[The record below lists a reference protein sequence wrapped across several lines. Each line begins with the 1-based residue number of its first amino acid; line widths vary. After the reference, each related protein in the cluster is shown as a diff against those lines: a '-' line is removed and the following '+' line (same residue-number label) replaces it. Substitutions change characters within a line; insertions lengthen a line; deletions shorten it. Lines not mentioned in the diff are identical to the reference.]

1 MGKFMDSPV
10 QNLFRA
16 FVVIQTLNSF
26 AASAPVGIA
35 PLSFVYT
42 YEDSLEITLSHMTPY
57 ILADATCWSTCLGYY
72 LRTPVWGTGDT
83 PVSTVSFQLQ
93 YFFSIPVLGR
103 LAVCSF
109 VLVSCSN

>member
-1 MGKFMDSPV
+1 MIQGWDRLLRLRQCRNCGGTMGKFMDSPV

-57 ILADATCWSTCLGYY
+57 ILADAT
-72 LRTPVWGTGDT
+72 
-83 PVSTVSFQLQ
+83 
-93 YFFSIPVLGR
+93 
-103 LAVCSF
+103 
-109 VLVSCSN
+109 